1 MKKKAKGKIEMISS
15 GLNEL
20 ETPIRQ
26 ACNLA
31 KALLIMSSGENM
43 PDDEGE
49 GIFGVAETLVRR
61 RGANSGTSPVTSRR
75 KVRHEQCDRVS
86 AI

>member
-15 GLNEL
+15 GLSEL

-31 KALLIMSSGENM
+31 KALRMMSSSDEMSGE
-43 PDDEGE
+43 EGE
-49 GIFGVAETLVRR
+49 GIFGVADALVELIECLQET
-61 RGANSGTSPVTSRR
+61 
-75 KVRHEQCDRVS
+75 RVELWHL
-86 AI
+86 AYDVAKEGEA

>member
-1 MKKKAKGKIEMISS
+1 MKKKAKGKIEMVAS

-49 GIFGVAETLVRR
+49 GIFGVAETLVELLECLQETRVELWR
-61 RGANSGTSPVTSRR
+61 LA
-75 KVRHEQCDRVS
+75 CDVEKGD
-86 AI
+86 AA

>member
-26 ACNLA
+26 AC
-31 KALLIMSSGENM
+31 KSGK
-43 PDDEGE
+43 GSTHYVV
-49 GIFGVAETLVRR
+49 G
-61 RGANSGTSPVTSRR
+61 
-75 KVRHEQCDRVS
+75 
-86 AI
+86 

>member
-1 MKKKAKGKIEMISS
+1 MKKKAKRKIEMISS

-31 KALLIMSSGENM
+31 KALRMMSSSDEMSGE
-43 PDDEGE
+43 EGE
-49 GIFGVAETLVRR
+49 GIFGVADALVELIECLQET
-61 RGANSGTSPVTSRR
+61 
-75 KVRHEQCDRVS
+75 RVELWHLAS
-86 AI
+86 DVAKGDAA

>member
-1 MKKKAKGKIEMISS
+1 MKKKAKRKIEMISS

-43 PDDEGE
+43 PPDEGE
-49 GIFGVAETLVRR
+49 GIYGVADTLVDLL
-61 RGANSGTSPVTSRR
+61 GCLQET
-75 KVRHEQCDRVS
+75 RVELWRLAS
-86 AI
+86 EVEKGDDAS

>member
-31 KALLIMSSGENM
+31 KAIRMMSSSDDM
-43 PDDEGE
+43 PPDEGE
-49 GIFGVAETLVRR
+49 SIFGVADALVELIECLQETRVELWHLAGDVAKE
-61 RGANSGTSPVTSRR
+61 GA
-75 KVRHEQCDRVS
+75 
-86 AI
+86 A

>member
-1 MKKKAKGKIEMISS
+1 MVSS

-31 KALLIMSSGENM
+31 KALLIMSSGENI
-43 PDDEGE
+43 PPDEGE
-49 GIFGVAETLVRR
+49 GAGGSGRQPGVPERGDPLADRDVAQYGGREPRQTETEEAEIV
-61 RGANSGTSPVTSRR
+61 N
-75 KVRHEQCDRVS
+75 
-86 AI
+86 

>member
-1 MKKKAKGKIEMISS
+1 MKKKAKGKIEMVAS

-43 PDDEGE
+43 PADEGE
-49 GIFGVAETLVRR
+49 GIFGVAETLVELIECLQETRVELWHLAYDVAKE
-61 RGANSGTSPVTSRR
+61 GA
-75 KVRHEQCDRVS
+75 
-86 AI
+86 A

>member
-1 MKKKAKGKIEMISS
+1 MKKKAKAKIEMISS

-31 KALLIMSSGENM
+31 KALRMMSSSDEM
-43 PDDEGE
+43 PAEEGE
-49 GIFGVAETLVRR
+49 GIFGVADALVELIECLQETRVELWHLAGDVAKE
-61 RGANSGTSPVTSRR
+61 GA
-75 KVRHEQCDRVS
+75 
-86 AI
+86 A

>member
-31 KALLIMSSGENM
+31 KALRMMSSSDEMSGE
-43 PDDEGE
+43 EGE
-49 GIFGVAETLVRR
+49 GIFGVADALVELIECLQET
-61 RGANSGTSPVTSRR
+61 
-75 KVRHEQCDRVS
+75 RVELWHLAS
-86 AI
+86 DVAKGDAA

>member
-1 MKKKAKGKIEMISS
+1 MKKKAKRKIEMISS

-31 KALLIMSSGENM
+31 KTIRMMSSSDEM
-43 PDDEGE
+43 PPEEGD
-49 GIFGVAETLVRR
+49 GIFGVADTLVDLIECLQETRR
-61 RGANSGTSPVTSRR
+61 ELWRFARDVEKGDDAS
-75 KVRHEQCDRVS
+75 
-86 AI
+86 

>member
-1 MKKKAKGKIEMISS
+1 MRNKIKRKIEHVAS

-31 KALLIMSSGENM
+31 KAIRMMSSSDDM
-43 PDDEGE
+43 PAEEGE
-49 GIFGVAETLVRR
+49 GIFGVADTLVELIECLQET
-61 RGANSGTSPVTSRR
+61 RGELWHLA
-75 KVRHEQCDRVS
+75 CDVEKGDAS
-86 AI
+86 

>member
-1 MKKKAKGKIEMISS
+1 MKKKAKGKIEMVSS

-43 PDDEGE
+43 PPDESE
-49 GIFGVAETLVRR
+49 GIFGVADTLVELIECLQET
-61 RGANSGTSPVTSRR
+61 RGELWHLAGDVA
-75 KVRHEQCDRVS
+75 KEG
-86 AI
+86 AA

>member
-1 MKKKAKGKIEMISS
+1 MKKKATGKIEIISS

-31 KALLIMSSGENM
+31 
-43 PDDEGE
+43 
-49 GIFGVAETLVRR
+49 
-61 RGANSGTSPVTSRR
+61 
-75 KVRHEQCDRVS
+75 
-86 AI
+86 

>member
-31 KALLIMSSGENM
+31 KALRMMSSSDEMSGE
-43 PDDEGE
+43 EGE
-49 GIFGVAETLVRR
+49 GIFGVADALVELIECLQET
-61 RGANSGTSPVTSRR
+61 
-75 KVRHEQCDRVS
+75 RVELWHL
-86 AI
+86 AGDVAKEVAA

>member
-1 MKKKAKGKIEMISS
+1 VKKKAKRKIEMVSS

-31 KALLIMSSGENM
+31 KALIIMSSGENT
-43 PDDEGE
+43 PEDEGE
-49 GIFGVAETLVRR
+49 GIFGVAETLVELIECLQE
-61 RGANSGTSPVTSRR
+61 T
-75 KVRHEQCDRVS
+75 RVELWHLARDVEKGEAS
-86 AI
+86 